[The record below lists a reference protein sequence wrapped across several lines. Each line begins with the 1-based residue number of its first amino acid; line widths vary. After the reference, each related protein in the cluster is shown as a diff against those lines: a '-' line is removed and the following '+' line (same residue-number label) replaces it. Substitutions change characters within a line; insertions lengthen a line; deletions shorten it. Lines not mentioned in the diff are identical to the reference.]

1 MRDEI
6 IFTAEGRI
14 NTKKERVKE
23 CKKTSYSAGVPISY
37 KSNNTREELCLEY
50 IQSFLEQYKKIYP
63 KRKKP
68 YMITDNE
75 YGLRKFVCSSIR
87 PSQISF
93 SELYD
98 MYECSTFLA
107 GYILYGPL
115 DPPTKP
121 PRVIFSPTETLK
133 RHTGDSFDLSTLLC
147 SLLIGSGY
155 DAYVVCG
162 YAPRHVTLRD
172 QSSTQCPII
181 ATLNDSIAKA
191 KLRSEE
197 EQQLDIEESSYIPL
211 DNSVKTSFYIADQLE
226 RKRVDALDTFE
237 LWIPDPPPAN
247 TSSSERGNKAGQ
259 SGTDFIDGEL
269 RQHAWVM
276 VCAGRR
282 EVKDT
287 VFFESSTGRVYSTG
301 NSPYTGVDSVWNHR
315 NFWVINSLD
324 MRVADIDF
332 DLSKDDNWES
342 LFPQG
347 ISTTGDDSS
356 SAAAMGDD
364 DHEDMMEEKK
374 KDRPTTVGVRPEP
387 GSEVGRTFEN
397 PPSWV
402 SPISLERT
410 KYLMR

>member
-14 NTKKERVKE
+14 STKKERVKE
-23 CKKTSYSAGVPISY
+23 CKKSSYSAGVPISY
-37 KSNNTREELCLEY
+37 KTNNTREELCLEY

-68 YMITDNE
+68 HMITDNE

-107 GYILYGPL
+107 GYILYEPL

-172 QSSTQCPII
+172 QSMTQCPII
-181 ATLNDSIAKA
+181 ATLNDSLAKA

-211 DNSVKTSFYIADQLE
+211 DNSVKNSSYIADQLE
-226 RKRVDALDTFE
+226 RKRVEALDTFE
-237 LWIPDPPPAN
+237 LWIPDPPPAA
-247 TSSSERGNKAGQ
+247 TSSSERADKAG
-259 SGTDFIDGEL
+259 DDLIDGEP

-287 VFFESSTGRVYSTG
+287 VFFESSTGRVYSTA

-324 MRVADIDF
+324 MRYEYIY
-332 DLSKDDNWES
+332 
-342 LFPQG
+342 
-347 ISTTGDDSS
+347 I
-356 SAAAMGDD
+356 
-364 DHEDMMEEKK
+364 
-374 KDRPTTVGVRPEP
+374 
-387 GSEVGRTFEN
+387 
-397 PPSWV
+397 
-402 SPISLERT
+402 
-410 KYLMR
+410 